1 MPMPCGLAVT
11 AMMAVALSASATA
24 AVAMGCG
31 APTVV
36 RSAMLVR
43 GDACPSA
50 GVSTV
55 VSSSGFVDAAV
66 STVVSGRKPAA
77 RDAGSRTDV
86 STVVSTWTPVA
97 RSAHRGCA
105 VATPIRSP
113 QPRYAAPAP
122 QDPPAPSHPIDRIL
136 AAAHARAG
144 ITPLPEADRATLLRR
159 ASLDLIGLPPTPAEL
174 DAFLADTAP
183 LAYERAVDGLL
194 ASPHYGERWATPW
207 LDLAR
212 YSDTGGFN
220 FDQTRQVWKYRDW
233 VIDALNRDV
242 PFDRFTILQLAG
254 DLVDGATD
262 ADRIATGF
270 HRNTMTNDEGGVDP
284 AEARWDR
291 LLDRASTTAT
301 TWLGATLHCAQC
313 HDHKHDPIRQRDFYA
328 MVAFFEGDD
337 EATLELPTPAQR
349 ARRETLRQQ
358 LAALEQQQPADRKAI
373 AAAKKALAAAPVDTA
388 LVLRQKP
395 DAALTTT
402 LRLRGSY
409 DARGDEV
416 QAGVPE
422 GLGARWRA
430 ELPKNRLGLARW
442 LVEDHR
448 QRVARAHGNR
458 LWGELF
464 GRALVATTE
473 DLGTQAPAADHPE
486 LLAWLADE
494 FLRLGWSQKALLR
507 AIVTSA
513 AYRRS
518 ATAPANLRAADPDN
532 VLLARGSRFR
542 LHAEAVRDLH
552 LAASGLLAPEVGGP
566 SVFPLQADVSGSVPT
581 NKADLR
587 WTPSAGADR
596 HRRGLYTFW
605 RRTAT
610 FVQFGVFDAPSREQC
625 IARRQRTNTPLQ
637 ALSGLNDP
645 AAWEA
650 AQAFGRR
657 MQDAEG
663 DDRAK
668 LALGFR
674 LCTSRWPDADEL
686 ALLADA
692 LAREDAAMRW
702 TLVANALLNLDE
714 ALTR

>member
-1 MPMPCGLAVT
+1 V
-11 AMMAVALSASATA
+11 S
-24 AVAMGCG
+24 
-31 APTVV
+31 TVV
-36 RSAMLVR
+36 SPSGFVDAPVSTVVSSRKSAAR
-43 GDACPSA
+43 DAGRSA

-55 VSSSGFVDAAV
+55 VSSHFPSATA
-66 STVVSGRKPAA
+66 PAA
-77 RDAGSRTDV
+77 
-86 STVVSTWTPVA
+86 
-97 RSAHRGCA
+97 
-105 VATPIRSP
+105 
-113 QPRYAAPAP
+113 
-122 QDPPAPSHPIDRIL
+122 QDPPAPNHPIDRIL

-174 DAFLADTAP
+174 DAFVADTAP
-183 LAYERAVDGLL
+183 LAYERAIDRLL

-313 HDHKHDPIRQRDFYA
+313 HDHKYDPIRQRDFYA

-358 LAALEQQQPADRKAI
+358 LTALEQQQPADSKAI

-402 LRLRGSY
+402 LRIRGSF

-448 QRVARAHGNR
+448 VRVARVHSNR

-473 DLGTQAPAADHPE
+473 DLGTQAPAPDHPE

-494 FLRLGWSQKALLR
+494 FVRLGWSQKALLR

-518 ATAPANLRAADPDN
+518 AAAPAQLRAADPDN

-542 LHAEAVRDLH
+542 LHAEAVRDLQ
-552 LAASGLLAPEVGGP
+552 LAASGLLAPAVGGP

-587 WTPSAGADR
+587 WTPSAGAER

-625 IARRQRTNTPLQ
+625 VARRQRTNTPLQ

-650 AQAFGRR
+650 ALALGKR

-663 DDRAK
+663 DERAK

-674 LCTSRWPDADEL
+674 LCTSRAPEDAEL
-686 ALLADA
+686 ALLVDA
-692 LAREDAAMRW
+692 LAREDAAMRG

>member
-1 MPMPCGLAVT
+1 MRTPCGLA
-11 AMMAVALSASATA
+11 AVMLLALAASARASASLAS
-24 AVAMGCG
+24 GHG
-31 APTVV
+31 GGTVV
-36 RSAMLVR
+36 RSLVVARWGTWNR
-43 GDACPSA
+43 GEA
-50 GVSTV
+50 TV
-55 VSSSGFVDAAV
+55 VRSPVPTPRPTTAEAKSPR
-66 STVVSGRKPAA
+66 GRIPLPPAA
-77 RDAGSRTDV
+77 A
-86 STVVSTWTPVA
+86 
-97 RSAHRGCA
+97 
-105 VATPIRSP
+105 
-113 QPRYAAPAP
+113 QAP
-122 QDPPAPSHPIDRIL
+122 QDPPAPTHPIDRHL

-144 ITPLPEADRATLLRR
+144 ITPLPDADRGTLLRR

-174 DAFLADTAP
+174 DAFAADTAP
-183 LAYERAVDGLL
+183 GAFERAVDRLL
-194 ASPHYGERWATPW
+194 ASPQYGERWATPW

-212 YSDTGGFN
+212 FSDTGGFN

-270 HRNTMTNDEGGVDP
+270 HRNTMSNDEGGVDP
-284 AEARWDR
+284 EEARWDR

-337 EATLELPTPAQR
+337 EATVELPTLAQR

-358 LAALEQQQPADRKAI
+358 LAALEQQQPADSKAI

-395 DAALTTT
+395 DAVLTTT
-402 LRLRGSY
+402 LRLRGSF
-409 DARGDEV
+409 DARGNEV

-422 GLGARWRA
+422 GLGAPWRA
-430 ELPKNRLGLARW
+430 ELPQNRLGLARW

-448 QRVARAHGNR
+448 VRVARVHANR

-473 DLGTQAPAADHPE
+473 DLGTQAPPPDHPE

-494 FLRLGWSQKALLR
+494 FVRLGWSQKALLR

-518 ATAPANLRAADPDN
+518 AAAPADLRAADPDN
-532 VLLARGSRFR
+532 LLLARGSRFR
-542 LHAEAVRDLH
+542 LPAEAVRDLQ
-552 LAASGLLAPEVGGP
+552 LAASGLLAPAIGGP

-625 IARRQRTNTPLQ
+625 VARRQRTNTPLQ
-637 ALSGLNDP
+637 ALSALNDP

-650 AQAFGRR
+650 AQALGKR
-657 MQDAEG
+657 MQDADG
-663 DDRAK
+663 DERAK
-668 LALGFR
+668 MAFGFR
-674 LCTSRWPDADEL
+674 LCTSRWPDEAEL

-714 ALTR
+714 AMTR